1 MYTEGLQKARYTL
14 MNEQTMKD
22 KLKTVAEWLFT
33 NKEALKQEELSVQ
46 YAVLSPTCDGAAKT
60 FGVYAINE
68 TNMWRVMYDV
78 IYEFY
83 KDNDEYESF
92 DEYMDDLKEQFM
104 EWFEEEEDCETISY
118 IEHEGTF
125 ESEDE

>member
-1 MYTEGLQKARYTL
+1 

-22 KLKTVAEWLFT
+22 KLKTIAEWLFT
-33 NKEALKQEELSVQ
+33 NKDVLRKEELSVQ
-46 YAVLSPTCDGAAKT
+46 YAVLSPTGDGDAKT

-83 KDNDEYESF
+83 KDNEDYESF
-92 DEYMDDLKEQFM
+92 DEYMDELKDQFL
-104 EWFEEEEDCETISY
+104 EWFDEEDDCETISY
-118 IEHEGTF
+118 IEHEGMF
-125 ESEDE
+125 ESEDEE

>member
-1 MYTEGLQKARYTL
+1 

-46 YAVLSPTCDGAAKT
+46 YAVLSPTGDGAAKT

-68 TNMWRVMYDV
+68 NNLWRVMYDV

-83 KDNDEYESF
+83 KDNENYETF

-104 EWFEEEEDCETISY
+104 EWFDEEDDCETLSY
-118 IEHEGTF
+118 TEHEGMF
-125 ESEDE
+125 GSEDEE